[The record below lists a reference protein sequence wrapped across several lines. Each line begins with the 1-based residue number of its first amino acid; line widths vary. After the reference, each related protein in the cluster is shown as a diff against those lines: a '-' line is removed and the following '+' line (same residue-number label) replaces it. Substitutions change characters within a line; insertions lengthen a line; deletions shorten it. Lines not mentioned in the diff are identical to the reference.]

1 MANDCLPQVAACVI
15 RVARLDGAGVPQ
27 PGASNLYVSDA
38 LTKLTRTPLYEDGD
52 EIKQKNGCG
61 AVCLD
66 YKSAPSYLREDAT
79 LELCSPDPELMQ
91 MLIGGAVLTS
101 GVRVGQAGPPIG
113 VISTALQNGVSIEL
127 WAKRIRNGVV
137 DATNP
142 YAWYVFPKVT
152 NIKLTNA
159 NHENAAHLP
168 AFSLEMYEN
177 VNWFN
182 GPLNDWPAASDRT
195 WQWLPWNTAPAPS
208 CGYRTLAST

>member
-1 MANDCLPQVAACVI
+1 MANDCLPQVSACAI
-15 RVARLDGAGVPQ
+15 RVARLDGSGVPQ
-27 PGASNLYVSDA
+27 PGASNLYVSDS
-38 LTKLTRTPLYEDGD
+38 LTKLTRTPAYEDGD

-66 YKSAPSYLREDAT
+66 YKSPPSYLREDAT
-79 LELCSPDPELMQ
+79 LELCSVDPELMQ

-101 GVRVGQAGPPIG
+101 GARVGQAAPAIG
-113 VISTALQNGVSIEL
+113 VISTQAQNGVSIEL

-152 NIKLTNA
+152 NIKLTSA

-177 VNWFN
+177 PNWFN
-182 GPLNDWPAASDRT
+182 GPLNDWPAASDKT
-195 WQWLPWNTAPAPS
+195 WQWLPWNSIPTPS